1 MKKNIKKI
9 ELYLL
14 LLIIFWFP
22 AVVSAGPFSNTDNIK
37 SNMEVLGKGAEFTP
51 DSEGTQMTEIIATV
65 IQVFLSLL
73 GLIFIILILY
83 AGYNWM
89 SAGGDE
95 QKVTKAKETI
105 QRAIIGLVIIVLAY
119 SITYFVFNNLSLGDG
134 PGISEPVNPNID
146 GGADGEAPPPPPPPP
161 PP

>member
-1 MKKNIKKI
+1 MKNNIKKI

-14 LLIIFWFP
+14 LLIVFCFP
-22 AVVSAGPFSNTDNIK
+22 AVVSAGPFAKPEEAKNNL
-37 SNMEVLGKGAEFTP
+37 EVVGRGAEFTP
-51 DSEGTQMTEIIATV
+51 DSQGTQMTQIIATV
-65 IQVFLSLL
+65 IQAFLGLL

-119 SITYFVFNNLSLGDG
+119 SITYFVFNNLPLGG
-134 PGISEPVNPNID
+134 VNRGNSNPL
-146 GGADGEAPPPPPPPP
+146 
-161 PP
+161 